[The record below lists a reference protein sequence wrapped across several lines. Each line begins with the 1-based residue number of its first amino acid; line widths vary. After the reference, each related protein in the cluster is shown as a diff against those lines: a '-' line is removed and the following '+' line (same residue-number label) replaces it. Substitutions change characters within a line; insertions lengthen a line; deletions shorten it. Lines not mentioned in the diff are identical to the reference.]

1 MHFTPCIY
9 LPVSFKWPTQYDNK
23 KKKEEK
29 DNYSW
34 IKISTYLVNISITT
48 NPIYVIYDILRLSF
62 QIESFNLLFLLYRYR
77 LHFISISSRISF
89 FYTWAGY
96 ISSSF
101 SCLPYI
107 LCYQHFSMYCLYSLF
122 WREPTFPFSSFLWM
136 LTYTHY
142 PILSCQKIRFWNQS
156 ECCVVCVLGLW
167 RRSKN
172 KKQYLKIEELKLSYT
187 WLKKDHL

>member
-1 MHFTPCIY
+1 MQLSITKYACCLANINSVHFTPCIY

-29 DNYSW
+29 NNCSW
-34 IKISTYLVNISITT
+34 IKISTYLINISITT
-48 NPIYVIYDILRLSF
+48 NPIYPIYITSVIS
-62 QIESFNLLFLLYRYR
+62 NLEFLLVLVHILLYRYR
-77 LHFISISSRISF
+77 LHFILISSRISF

-122 WREPTFPFSSFLWM
+122 WREPTFPFSSFLRM
-136 LTYTHY
+136 LTYTHTT
-142 PILSCQKIRFWNQS
+142 LFSLVRK
-156 ECCVVCVLGLW
+156 
-167 RRSKN
+167 
-172 KKQYLKIEELKLSYT
+172 
-187 WLKKDHL
+187 

>member
-1 MHFTPCIY
+1 MTTKKRKRGEVITHELRYMLSKYLNNICI
-9 LPVSFKWPTQYDNK
+9 TIN
-23 KKKEEK
+23 
-29 DNYSW
+29 
-34 IKISTYLVNISITT
+34 SIY
-48 NPIYVIYDILRLSF
+48 PIYDMYITSVS
-62 QIESFNLLFLLYRYR
+62 SNLEFLQTLVYLLLYRYR
-77 LHFISISSRISF
+77 LHFILISSRISS

-122 WREPTFPFSSFLWM
+122 WREPTFPFSSFLRM

-156 ECCVVCVLGLW
+156 ECCVVCTRVVE
-167 RRSKN
+167 
-172 KKQYLKIEELKLSYT
+172 KK
-187 WLKKDHL
+187 

>member
-1 MHFTPCIY
+1 MYCVCQLKFMVLT
-9 LPVSFKWPTQYDNK
+9 
-23 KKKEEK
+23 
-29 DNYSW
+29 
-34 IKISTYLVNISITT
+34 NIS
-48 NPIYVIYDILRLSF
+48 
-62 QIESFNLLFLLYRYR
+62 LFLQYTYRV
-77 LHFISISSRISF
+77 HFILISSRISF

-122 WREPTFPFSSFLWM
+122 WREPTFPFSSFLRM

-172 KKQYLKIEELKLSYT
+172 KKHIWRLKN
-187 WLKKDHL
+187 